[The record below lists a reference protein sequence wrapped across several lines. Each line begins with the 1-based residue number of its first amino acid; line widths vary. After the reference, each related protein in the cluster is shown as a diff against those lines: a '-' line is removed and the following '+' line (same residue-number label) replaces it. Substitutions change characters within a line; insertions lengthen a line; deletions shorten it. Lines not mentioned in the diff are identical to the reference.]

1 MLSGVNGCVAAV
13 TFADYSPTVCSFD
26 NMLIDSHY
34 IYVVFASSRWPLKKA
49 LF

>member
-1 MLSGVNGCVAAV
+1 MLGRVNGCITAVAF
-13 TFADYSPTVCSFD
+13 TDYGPTVCSFD

-34 IYVVFASSRWPLKKA
+34 VYVVFASSRWPLKKA